1 MNKDS
6 LGDRMKKNYE
16 DRTRYFLPRRT
27 YTLIRIDG
35 KCFHSLTKQCNR
47 PFDEELIK
55 VMDYT
60 ALELCKNIMGCQLA
74 YVQSDEISLLLTD
87 FNNDQTQAWFD
98 GNLQKIASVSASMA
112 TAYFNSMSNI
122 CDRVKKI
129 AMFDSRVFTMSDAVE
144 VENYFI
150 WRQKD
155 ATRNSIQMV
164 AQSLYSQKELQ
175 GVSTKDLQEKIF
187 QKGINWNDYNAGFK
201 RGRVA
206 LKRDLE
212 YIVENPPIFTEDR
225 EYLKNL
231 IPNIR

>member
-1 MNKDS
+1 MKDS